1 MTGLFWLDW
10 ATLAV
15 SLFNTLLLLWLGL
28 TVFLNAE
35 RRAWG
40 IWLSSGGLLLGAIF
54 FTSHS
59 AILGYGVSVIAPGL
73 NFWWRAGWVPVASL
87 PFVWY
92 VVMLWYSGFWD
103 RSGAASSGRGRLYRR
118 QRFWFALAVACSLA
132 LVGLLIFAN
141 PLPSLSVLA
150 YERLE
155 SAPTVAGLPVL
166 ILAYPLY
173 TLLCMGLSLDALRHP
188 ESSERLMGELARARA
203 RRWLTA
209 NSLMLLGVSL
219 LVGWVMIWI
228 VENAGRGIFTPPLVI
243 TVGWFDLAIAG
254 LIAATVLVLG
264 QAVVSYEVFTGK
276 TLPRRGLLQYWR
288 RAVILAAGFS
298 ALAAL
303 SLTLGLRPIY
313 TLLLSAMVMIAFFAL
328 LGWRAFAERQRLFE
342 NLRPFVTGQRMFD
355 SMLEERAPGNPE
367 DQEDLDAP
375 FRALYLNVLETRRAA
390 LIPYGPLALLA
401 GPPSYYPPGL
411 SFSTPDM
418 NDLAARLPADGEIGL
433 ELEPHAAEGMV
444 YAVPLWRETG
454 LSGVILLGE
463 KQGGGPYTQEEIE
476 IAQATGERLIDA
488 RATAEMT
495 RRLIALQ
502 RQRLVA
508 SQVAD
513 QRARRRVHDEILPL
527 VHTAMLELAGAGEA
541 PSGSGKVLE
550 QLAEIHRQL
559 SDLLHAMPAA
569 TPPEL
574 ARAGLIGALRRT
586 VEGEL
591 DGAFDEVGWQ
601 IDPQAE
607 ALARDLPPLSA
618 EVAFSAAREGLR
630 NAARHGRGEHTDA
643 RLCLQIAVQVI
654 PQGRLRLSIEDN
666 GVGFA
671 REPAEGTALPGQ
683 FLADNGGDGD
693 HRGGGSGQGLALH
706 STLMAVIGGALTVSS
721 RPGQY
726 TRLTL
731 EIPPNS

>member
-1 MTGLFWLDW
+1 MTGQLWLDW

-28 TVFLNAE
+28 TVFLNAD
-35 RRAWG
+35 RRTWG

-59 AILGYGVSVIAPGL
+59 AILGQGVSAITPGL
-73 NFWWRAGWVPVASL
+73 NFWWRLGWVPVAAL

-103 RSGAASSGRGRLYRR
+103 QPEGQSPGRGRLYRR
-118 QRFWFALAVACSLA
+118 QRLWFALAIASGLA
-132 LVGLLIFAN
+132 LLGLLAFGN
-141 PLPSLSVLA
+141 PLTSLSGLA
-150 YERLE
+150 YEHLE
-155 SAPTVAGLPVL
+155 SAPAIAGLPVL

-188 ESSERLMGELARARA
+188 ETSERLMGELARARA

-209 NSLMLLGVSL
+209 NSVMLLGVSL

-228 VENAGRGIFTPPLVI
+228 VEHAGGGIFSPPLVV

-298 ALAAL
+298 VLAAGG
-303 SLTLGLRPIY
+303 LTLDLRPIY
-313 TLLLSAMVMIAFFAL
+313 TLLLSAMAMIAFFAL

-342 NLRPFVTGQRMFD
+342 NLRPFVAGQRMFD
-355 SMLEERAPGNPE
+355 SMLEPGEGGPPSQKE
-367 DQEDLDAP
+367 DPDAP
-375 FRALYLNVLETRRAA
+375 FRALCRSVLETRQAV

-401 GPPSYYPPGL
+401 GPATFYPPE
-411 SFSTPDM
+411 SSIPTPDL
-418 NDLAARLPADGEIGL
+418 DELAAKFAASAEIGL
-433 ELEPHAAEGMV
+433 ALEPQAAGGTV
-444 YAVPLWRETG
+444 YAVPLWRENG
-454 LSGVILLGE
+454 LGGMILLGE

-495 RRLIALQ
+495 RRLVALQ

-508 SQVAD
+508 GQVAD

-527 VHTAMLELAGAGEA
+527 VHTAMIELAGSGDA
-541 PSGSGKVLE
+541 PGGNGRTLE

-559 SDLLHAMPAA
+559 SDLLQSMPAA

-574 ARAGLIGALRRT
+574 ARAGLLGALRRT
-586 VEGEL
+586 VDGEL
-591 DGAFDEVGWQ
+591 DGAFDEVSWQ
-601 IDPQAE
+601 IESQAE
-607 ALARDLPPLSA
+607 RLAGKLSPLIA
-618 EVAFSAAREGLR
+618 EVVYAAAREGLR
-630 NAARHGRGEHTDA
+630 NAARHGRGQEPETS
-643 RLCLQIAVQVI
+643 LCLQIAMQVGET
-654 PQGRLRLSIEDN
+654 GRLRLTIEDN

-671 REPAEGTALPGQ
+671 EERPK
-683 FLADNGGDGD
+683 DNFSRDRFTPNQNEAGE
-693 HRGGGSGQGLALH
+693 RSEGSGQGLALH
-706 STLMAVIGGALTVSS
+706 GTLMAVIGGSLTIRS
-721 RPGQY
+721 RPGHY

-731 EIPPNS
+731 ELPDSL